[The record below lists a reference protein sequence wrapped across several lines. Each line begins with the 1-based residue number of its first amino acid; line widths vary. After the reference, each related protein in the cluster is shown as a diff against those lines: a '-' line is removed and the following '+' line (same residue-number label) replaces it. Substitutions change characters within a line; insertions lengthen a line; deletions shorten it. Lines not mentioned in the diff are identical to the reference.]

1 MFGSTARKLN
11 WKTPAS
17 LEELQAL
24 LLTKKPIIVF
34 KHSERCP
41 ISRMALKQFETAYT
55 DAAAELIFIE
65 VREQKAL
72 SNYLTEQW
80 NIVHQSPQVLVQDG
94 QGNHFSAS
102 HNNISANEVIS
113 FILKTN
119 D

>member
-1 MFGSTARKLN
+1 MFGSTTRKLN

-17 LEELQAL
+17 LEELQVL

-55 DAAAELIFIE
+55 DVVAELVFIE
-65 VREQKAL
+65 VREQKTL

-80 NIVHQSPQVLVQDG
+80 GIVHQSPQVLVQDS
-94 QGNHFSAS
+94 QGNHFSVS
-102 HNNISANEVIS
+102 HDNISANEVIS
-113 FILKTN
+113 FIMQTN